1 MRHAALALLICMVT
15 SGCATTSLP
24 PVAANDYIQENDER
38 RLWIR
43 SDEEQ
48 KKLDG
53 SGYLYE
59 DTDLEAY
66 LNDVAKKLQTSNVYS
81 KINFKIK
88 VLKNPFLNA
97 FAFPNGKIYIHTGL
111 LARMENE
118 AQLATLLAHEMTHS
132 THRHAVRSFRDIK
145 NRTDFLATM
154 GIVTGGFG
162 AIGSMVQVLGQIGTM
177 AAVTGYSRNLET
189 ESDTVG
195 IQLMIDAGYDAGE
208 SPKLFV
214 YLKEGLKEEDKTE
227 PYFFGSHPR
236 LNDRI
241 NNYESLLK
249 TKYSNVPAG
258 IKNKEE
264 FLIITSELLLDNA
277 VLDLKAGRFNVA
289 EKGIEKYLS
298 LKPDEARAYFL
309 LGEVSRQKSEDRD
322 IDMAKENYLK
332 AISMNTTYAEP
343 HKSIGLI
350 YLKNGEKENAKE
362 HLEMYLALRPDA
374 HDKAFIESYIHQ
386 CNKGEEK

>member
-1 MRHAALALLICMVT
+1 MRYAALALLICMVT

-189 ESDTVG
+189 ESD
-195 IQLMIDAGYDAGE
+195 
-208 SPKLFV
+208 
-214 YLKEGLKEEDKTE
+214 EEDKTE